1 MDLKELLK
9 KREKA
14 IELKTEKETLRFTLT
29 NYKDTTFVLKVPNAN
44 IVLVYLKKMGIKD
57 FSLNQEAL
65 TKMFIEKLSQKST
78 EVPTCEFIFNCFVEP
93 NFTELA
99 SELMVELKVKSR
111 TEILKSFFNF
121 DEITEI
127 LTLVIKRVGENFNS
141 TQKQSVVELKKK

>member
-44 IVLVYLKKMGIKD
+44 TVLAYLKKMGIKD
-57 FSLNQEAL
+57 FSFFFEAL

-78 EVPTCEFIFNCFVEP
+78 EVQTCEFIFNCFVDP

-99 SELMVELKVKSR
+99 SELMAELKVKSR

-121 DEITEI
+121 NEITEI